1 MIHFCWYGN
10 VTREKK
16 TCQVFYPIF
25 CVGHAFC
32 SSEMGEE
39 VLDAN
44 LMIQQREM
52 GLNFADFEAVQD

>member
-1 MIHFCWYGN
+1 
-10 VTREKK
+10 
-16 TCQVFYPIF
+16 
-25 CVGHAFC
+25 
-32 SSEMGEE
+32 MGEE